1 MNRLFDKAQPYLFLL
16 GRILISAIFILSGI
30 SKMGSFAGTAQMMGG
45 KGLPA
50 PEVLLALTILIEAAG
65 GLMLLLGIYA
75 RLTALVYFVWL
86 IPVTLVFHRFW
97 GIDPAQVQGQYIN
110 FMKNLAIMGGMATIM
125 AAGSGPL
132 SVTKER

>member
-1 MNRLFDKAQPYLFLL
+1 MNRLFDAAQPYLYVL
-16 GRILISAIFILSGI
+16 GRILISAIFIPAGVTKALN
-30 SKMGSFAGTAQMMGG
+30 FAKTAQMMAG
-45 KGLPA
+45 KGLPL
-50 PEVLLALTILIEAAG
+50 PELLLVLTILIETGG

-75 RLTALVYFVWL
+75 RFTALVYFVWL

-110 FMKNLAIMGGMATIM
+110 FMKNVAIMGGMATIM

-132 SVTKER
+132 SLTKDR